1 MNAGLRIARTPA
13 GPQRYRSAAIGLDL
27 ITAAVPDDPVLD
39 IAVTHA
45 LLRDVAAGRRGPAV
59 RVFLPGPTV
68 AFGRLDALLPGF
80 GAARDAARRHGHT
93 PVIRP
98 AGGHAAVYDGHCV
111 VVEHVTAEEDVTAGL
126 QDRFAAQSGLLR
138 GVLARLGLDARIG
151 ELPGEYCAGAHSVN
165 LGGRLKVVGIAQRA
179 IRGAALTTAVVT
191 VEDGP
196 HLRAVIEDVY
206 GALGLDV
213 VPATAGTV
221 DEMLPGITTERV
233 ASLVADAYGP
243 SEHQPLDDALLAAAR
258 ALVPRHRAR

>member
-1 MNAGLRIARTPA
+1 
-13 GPQRYRSAAIGLDL
+13 
-27 ITAAVPDDPVLD
+27 VLD

-45 LLRDVAAGRRGPAV
+45 LLRDVAAGRRRPAL
-59 RVFLPGPTV
+59 RVFQPGATV

-80 GAARDAARRHGHT
+80 GAACDAARRHGHV
-93 PVIRP
+93 PVVRP
-98 AGGHAAVYDGHCV
+98 AGGHAAVYDERSV
-111 VVEHVTAEEDVTAGL
+111 VVEHVTAEADVTAGL
-126 QDRFAAQSGLLR
+126 QERFAAQSGLLR
-138 GVLARLGLDARIG
+138 GVIAGLGLDARVG

-196 HLRAVIEDVY
+196 RLRAVIEDVY

-213 VPATAGTV
+213 VPATAGTI
-221 DEMLPGITTERV
+221 DELLPGITAERV
-233 ASLVADAYGP
+233 AGVVADAYGP
-243 SEHQPLDDALLAAAR
+243 TEPRPLDDALLAAAR